1 MPDAIWI
8 DRESDLADLAGEL
21 GGHDAI
27 RVDTEFLRESTFFP
41 QLCVVQLGAGEH
53 IWCIDALA
61 CRNLAPLLPALTS
74 ALQPKIIHAARQD
87 LEAIHLHSGAIV
99 GPVFDTQIAAGCV
112 GMKPQI
118 GYAEL
123 AQVLLGVTVP
133 KGQTRTDWSRRPLS
147 AAQLT
152 YAAEDVLY
160 LGTIAAR
167 LGARLAELGRTAWAL
182 EDCAAL
188 SDPTAFTAD
197 PARAWERLRGLAQ
210 LDPVPRQRAREL
222 CLWREREARSR
233 DLPRSWIMTDAAL
246 LEAAQ
251 ANPATATA
259 LRRLLALPEDFP
271 AALADGA
278 IAALQDGSR
287 QAPQDQEPARDAR
300 LTPEQKS
307 LVEKLARI
315 VDARAAALAFNAEI
329 LAPRGELKALAT
341 GSRATPCLEGWRRDV
356 IGTELLAAL

>member
-8 DRESDLADLAGEL
+8 DRDTELERLADDLSSHESL
-21 GGHDAI
+21 RI
-27 RVDTEFLRESTFFP
+27 DTEFLRESTFFP
-41 QLCVVQLGAGEH
+41 QLCVVQIGAGEH
-53 IWCIDALA
+53 IWCIDAIA
-61 CRNLAPLLPALTS
+61 CRDLGPLLPALS
-74 ALQPKIIHAARQD
+74 AADRPKIIHAARQD
-87 LEAIHLHSGAIV
+87 LEAIHLHSRVIMA
-99 GPVFDTQIAAGCV
+99 PVFDTQIAAGCV

-123 AQVLLGVTVP
+123 VQVLLNVTVP

-160 LGTIAAR
+160 LGEIAAR
-167 LGARLAELGRTAWAL
+167 LEARLAELGRSDWAL
-182 EDCAAL
+182 EDCRAL
-188 SDPTAFTAD
+188 SDPAAFAAD

-210 LDPVPRQRAREL
+210 LAPVPRQRAREL
-222 CLWREREARSR
+222 AAWREREARGR
-233 DLPRSWIMTDAAL
+233 DLPRSWIMADGAL
-246 LEAAQ
+246 FEAAQ
-251 ANPATATA
+251 ANPRDASA

-278 IAALQDGSR
+278 IRALQSGS
-287 QAPQDQEPARDAR
+287 QQEPQDQEPARDIR

-315 VDARAAALAFNAEI
+315 VDARAAQLGVSAEI
-329 LAPRGELKALAT
+329 LAPRGEIKAIAL
-341 GSRATPCLEGWRRDV
+341 GSRATPCTLGWRREV
-356 IGTELLAAL
+356 IGAELLSGT